1 MSFREKIIKLRD
13 ERNLSQQE
21 LSDLLEVSRQTVS
34 RWESGRSIPSST
46 QLTKICKT
54 FNVNADFLLD
64 TDVPA
69 NAGKPKIKLNK
80 VQITLLCVAAAVLL
94 LSVIGLIVTV
104 IYAVKDAAYD
114 ASATVWIVA
123 IPKNTPMIILSL
135 FLGVFII
142 LLSVYII
149 YTIRRSKK

>member
-46 QLTKICKT
+46 QLTKICKA

-64 TDVPA
+64 TDVPV

-94 LSVIGLIVTV
+94 LSVIGLIVTI